1 MKQKKRKDKRRE
13 QRVAAALPVDVGGAA
28 GIARDVSASGM
39 FFETDASYAIGSP
52 ISLALDLDTPW
63 GKVMFKCQGKIVR
76 LESRDQKVGVAVQFT
91 GSKPDPGAALRK
103 RRARR
108 KTSSGR

>member
-1 MKQKKRKDKRRE
+1 MKRKMNDKRRE
-13 QRVAAALPVDVGGAA
+13 KRVAAALPVDLGGAA
-28 GIARDVSASGM
+28 GVARDVSASGM

-76 LESRDQKVGVAVQFT
+76 LESRGQKVGVAVQFT
-91 GSKPDPGAALRK
+91 GATLDPGAPSRK
-103 RRARR
+103 RPARR